1 MVMGGN
7 DIRVA
12 ISPVLADSQPMAVR
26 CHAGFKA
33 SVQGSARR
41 PVMEK
46 AFSVLPRHGTA
57 QLLPNSLVA
66 NCAVVECAASL
77 WGFQGYAVPG
87 QPLVLCLSAFRN
99 DAWS

>member
-12 ISPVLADSQPMAVR
+12 ISPALADSQPMAVR
-26 CHAGFKA
+26 CHSGFKA

-46 AFSVLPRHGTA
+46 AFSVLPRHSTA
-57 QLLPNSLVA
+57 TAKLTLLLPMEC
-66 NCAVVECAASL
+66 CAVVERAATL
-77 WGFQGYAVPG
+77 WGFQGYAVGVPG
-87 QPLVLCLSAFRN
+87 LRCGMSVCIQ
-99 DAWS
+99 